1 MRCNKE
7 RLFDHPVGGSEQV
20 RRDAEAECLGSLE
33 IMTNRNFVGR
43 CTGRSPG
50 CSPLRK
56 RLLDQQNLGLIR
68 RDRGARQRW
77 VRTACR
83 PRHRSKKRF
92 ELIRYR
98 VFTSLPG
105 FIGLKLSNNFSR
117 AHAQLV

>member
-56 RLLDQQNLGLIR
+56 RLLDQRIQGLSGEIEELANAGCER
-68 RDRGARQRW
+68 PAVPG
-77 VRTACR
+77 TAAK
-83 PRHRSKKRF
+83 SASSSF
-92 ELIRYR
+92 ATAFSQAYR
-98 VFTSLPG
+98 VSL
-105 FIGLKLSNNFSR
+105 
-117 AHAQLV
+117 V